1 MENVGK
7 SPNFRTLRRPY
18 NTPALPCEC
27 VMLCCC
33 FLLYFSVIWQR
44 NYLDIYRTDLYENR
58 KIDRNL
64 AVDERSQVI
73 YSIAQET
80 LLWQPILWAKS
91 TSKLHVVVC
100 VTFAKALHRHSTRR
114 AICYAGHRP
123 TDYLILWTQAN
134 QFSDSL
140 IIINR
145 RRGR

>member
-33 FLLYFSVIWQR
+33 FLLYFSVICHR

-73 YSIAQET
+73 YSIAQGT
-80 LLWQPILWAKS
+80 LL
-91 TSKLHVVVC
+91 
-100 VTFAKALHRHSTRR
+100 
-114 AICYAGHRP
+114 
-123 TDYLILWTQAN
+123 
-134 QFSDSL
+134 
-140 IIINR
+140 
-145 RRGR
+145 